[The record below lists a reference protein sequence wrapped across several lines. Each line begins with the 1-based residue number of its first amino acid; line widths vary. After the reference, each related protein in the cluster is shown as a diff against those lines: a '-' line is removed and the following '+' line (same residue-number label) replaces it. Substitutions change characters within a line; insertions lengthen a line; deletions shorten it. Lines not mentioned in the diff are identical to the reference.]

1 MKYLKVTLTCALL
14 NVLPLLGIV
23 QLFNKGDSL
32 GLILV
37 TGVVI
42 AANALLFS

>member
-1 MKYLKVTLTCALL
+1 MKYLEEVIFCSIM
-14 NVLPLLGIV
+14 NVPAVLGII

-32 GLILV
+32 GVVLV
-37 TGVVI
+37 TSVVV